1 MSISLGIYNIII
13 IFFFLI
19 VPGFIIRRF
28 YFQGEFSK
36 QLSTYSGHLAN
47 LVYSFI
53 CGLIF
58 TLLYVFVINICKPN
72 TINIEGLLVSFD
84 TNFITDNTSNLGDNT
99 ASKFSNFST
108 NLYKYYLPYL
118 ASIYFLSAFIGYIGC
133 RIVLLFGLD
142 TKIKLMRF
150 GNNWHYLFTGRILKH
165 PKFKNSSTTK
175 LKVKYTYLDV
185 LVNENSEKP
194 KLYSG
199 LYADYSLNPKEPS
212 KISEIHLLRPE
223 RYTFKEGKAVARPIP
238 GNVFTILSDNILNI
252 NCTYVFEKLEEKKHK
267 IYNRKKYTLIIL
279 QLFTLCIFG
288 FVFVG
293 LFINKDL
300 VSNHFFNRL
309 SSSSIFIRLIF
320 LLLLNVSI
328 GFVTPFTID
337 DKKEKLNFIGKKAI
351 LNKIILS
358 VILIGLLYFCYCM
371 GWL

>member
-1 MSISLGIYNIII
+1 MSVSLGIYSIII

-53 CGLIF
+53 CGLTF
-58 TLLYVFVINICKPN
+58 TLFYVFVINYWKPD
-72 TINIEGLLVSFD
+72 TINVEDLLKSFD
-84 TNFITDNTSNLGDNT
+84 THFISVVTTITNDNPV
-99 ASKFSNFST
+99 SKFSDFST
-108 NLYKYYLPYL
+108 NLYNKYLPYL
-118 ASIYFLSAFIGYIGC
+118 ASIYLFSAFIGYIGC

-142 TKIKLMRF
+142 AKIKLMRF
-150 GNNWHYLFTGRILKH
+150 SNNWHYLFTGRILKH
-165 PKFKNSSTTK
+165 PKFKNSTTTK

-212 KISEIHLLRPE
+212 KISEIHLFRPE
-223 RYTFKEGKAVARPIP
+223 RYSFKDGKAVPRPIP

-267 IYNRKKYTLIIL
+267 IYNRKKYTLFIF
-279 QLFTLCIFG
+279 QLLTLCIFG
-288 FVFVG
+288 FVFVV

-300 VSNHFFNRL
+300 ISNIFFNRL
-309 SSSSIFIRLIF
+309 SSASIITKLIF
-320 LLLLNVSI
+320 LLLLNVVI
-328 GFVTPFTID
+328 GFITPFTLD

-351 LNKIILS
+351 LNKIIVS
-358 VILIGLLYFCYCM
+358 SILLGMLYLCYIV

>member
-1 MSISLGIYNIII
+1 MSVSLGIYTIII

-58 TLLYVFVINICKPN
+58 TLFYVFVINKYKPD
-72 TINIEGLLVSFD
+72 TINIESLLISFD
-84 TNFITDNTSNLGDNT
+84 TNFITDNTSDLNDNLT
-99 ASKFSNFST
+99 SKFSDFST

-118 ASIYFLSAFIGYIGC
+118 ASIYFLSALTGYIGC
-133 RIVLLFGLD
+133 RIVLLFALD
-142 TKIKLMRF
+142 TKIKLIRF

-165 PKFKNSSTTK
+165 PKFKNSSTKK
-175 LKVKYTYLDV
+175 LKIKYTYLDV

-199 LYADYSLNPKEPS
+199 LYADYCLNPIEPS

-223 RYTFKEGKAVARPIP
+223 RYTFKDGKAVARPIP

-267 IYNRKKYTLIIL
+267 IYNRKNNILITL
-279 QLFTLCIFG
+279 QLLSLCFFG
-288 FVFVG
+288 FVFIA
-293 LFINKDL
+293 LFVNKDL
-300 VSNHFFNRL
+300 VSNYYFNRL
-309 SSSSIFIRLIF
+309 SSSSIFIRFIF
-320 LLLLNVSI
+320 LLLLNVFI
-328 GFVTPFTID
+328 GFITPFTID
-337 DKKEKLNFIGKKAI
+337 DKNERLKFIGKKAI

-358 VILIGLLYFCYCM
+358 VLLIGILYLCYYF